1 MTSTIPAC
9 KDCKHFQPD
18 PDKMFSF
25 STCAIYY
32 YEERVDYLNGEVRIH
47 NSLALSMRYSEDHCG
62 RDGKDFEA
70 NLEKTNEI

>member
-9 KDCKHFQPD
+9 KDCKHFQPY
-18 PDKMFSF
+18 PHEIF

-32 YEERVDYLNGEVRIH
+32 YERFDYLNGEVRRH
-47 NSLALSMRYSEDHCG
+47 NSLAIATRKSEDRCG